1 MIQEIEQKRVECN
14 RLMRNRNKRRISKF
28 LKTPEM
34 LEQEAQQAKW
44 KSSKVG
50 SNVLKVVK
58 YPFYRC
64 PGAGG
69 AVPGPGGLSVP
80 HQQVQSEAG
89 AQHSNREELNIY
101 VVKWVPSDYYEISTS
116 FIEMIHKNCQ
126 GVNI

>member
-50 SNVLKVVK
+50 SEEFEVVK
-58 YPFYRC
+58 IPI
-64 PGAGG
+64 
-69 AVPGPGGLSVP
+69 LSV
-80 HQQVQSEAG
+80 SRCARSC
-89 AQHSNREELNIY
+89 AWSRRL
-101 VVKWVPSDYYEISTS
+101 TS
-116 FIEMIHKNCQ
+116 S
-126 GVNI
+126 

>member
-50 SNVLKVVK
+50 CKSL
-58 YPFYRC
+58 R
-64 PGAGG
+64 
-69 AVPGPGGLSVP
+69 L
-80 HQQVQSEAG
+80 
-89 AQHSNREELNIY
+89 
-101 VVKWVPSDYYEISTS
+101 
-116 FIEMIHKNCQ
+116 
-126 GVNI
+126 

>member
-50 SNVLKVVK
+50 SKSL
-58 YPFYRC
+58 R
-64 PGAGG
+64 
-69 AVPGPGGLSVP
+69 L
-80 HQQVQSEAG
+80 
-89 AQHSNREELNIY
+89 
-101 VVKWVPSDYYEISTS
+101 
-116 FIEMIHKNCQ
+116 
-126 GVNI
+126 